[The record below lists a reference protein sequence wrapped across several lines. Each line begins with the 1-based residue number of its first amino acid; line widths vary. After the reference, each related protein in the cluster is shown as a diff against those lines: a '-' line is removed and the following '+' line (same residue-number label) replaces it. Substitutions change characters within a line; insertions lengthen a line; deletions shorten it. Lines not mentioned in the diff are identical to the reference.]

1 MDQVIM
7 IHSTQ
12 ALLETLQ
19 AARSKNP
26 QMAFTID
33 LHCALLEAQARTSLP
48 ELPPLPTAEAARE
61 VLAAGRP
68 LIELVTLP
76 LDSAP
81 LLNLA
86 NEICDIT
93 ARYRPELTEGLAA
106 IRRHMAG
113 DGPQGEGAVPSDLL
127 IFVLNQA
134 WRPLLRAWA
143 ERMAEVVSITDWWQP
158 ACPFCGGPPDLG
170 ALDTNTGTRYLLCSR
185 CDAEWA
191 FARLACP
198 FCGDTRHQAY
208 FPGENEQYR
217 LYVCDSCHRYLKVVD
232 LRQTWRAVML
242 PIERVLT
249 VGMDLAARQA
259 GYT

>member
-7 IHSTQ
+7 THSTQ

-26 QMAFTID
+26 QIASTID
-33 LHCALLEAQARTSLP
+33 LHCALLEAQARTTLP
-48 ELPPLPTAEAARE
+48 ELPPLPAAEAARE
-61 VLAAGRP
+61 ALAAGRP

-76 LDSAP
+76 LDSPP

-86 NEICDIT
+86 NEICDST
-93 ARYRPELTEGLAA
+93 ARYRPELTEDLAA
-106 IRRHMAG
+106 IRRHLAG
-113 DGPQGEGAVPSDLL
+113 DGPQGEEAIPSDLL
-127 IFVLNQA
+127 TFVLNQA
-134 WRPLLRAWA
+134 WRPLLRAWT

-158 ACPFCGGPPDLG
+158 VCPFCGGPPDLG
-170 ALDTNTGTRYLLCSR
+170 AFDANTGTRYLLCSR

-198 FCGDTRHQAY
+198 FCGDTRQQAY
-208 FPGENEQYR
+208 FPGAKRYR
-217 LYVCDSCHRYLKVVD
+217 LYVCDTCHRYLKVVD
-232 LRQTWRAVML
+232 LRQTWRAVTL
-242 PIERVLT
+242 PVERVLT